1 MECYIVLDLETT
13 GLRPKQDKI
22 IEIGAV
28 KVCND
33 VVVDVFSRLVYPGI
47 PIKEEVMQLT
57 GISNEMV
64 KHEHTINEIL
74 PQFLAFAQELPLVGH
89 NIMFDYS
96 FMKRAVV
103 NFGETFER
111 KAVDTLQLSRKFLPK
126 LEKKTLNS
134 VCEYCAIE
142 LNNHHRAL
150 DDAMATHML
159 FQKLKQNF
167 YEKHWEDFL
176 WKPLSYKV
184 KKEQPMTKFQKQH
197 LIDLIKYH
205 KIVLDIDID
214 LLTKSQCSRLT
225 DQLISQYGNI
235 KNK

>member
-103 NFGETFER
+103 NFGETFE
-111 KAVDTLQLSRKFLPK
+111 
-126 LEKKTLNS
+126 
-134 VCEYCAIE
+134 
-142 LNNHHRAL
+142 
-150 DDAMATHML
+150 
-159 FQKLKQNF
+159 
-167 YEKHWEDFL
+167 
-176 WKPLSYKV
+176 
-184 KKEQPMTKFQKQH
+184 
-197 LIDLIKYH
+197 
-205 KIVLDIDID
+205 
-214 LLTKSQCSRLT
+214 
-225 DQLISQYGNI
+225 
-235 KNK
+235 